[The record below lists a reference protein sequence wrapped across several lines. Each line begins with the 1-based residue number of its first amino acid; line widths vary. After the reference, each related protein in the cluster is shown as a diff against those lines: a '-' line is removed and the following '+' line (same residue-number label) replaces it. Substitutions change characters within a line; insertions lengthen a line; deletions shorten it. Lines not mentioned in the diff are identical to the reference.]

1 MTDRLTKLKQLE
13 AKLETAL
20 DECEG
25 DKVAPLAKQY
35 RETLREIDEIEG
47 LNAIDALHDTEFQ
60 GRKIVVKKAI
70 PLEENIHT
78 QRRRW
83 IARAERKCHS

>member
-35 RETLREIDEIEG
+35 RETLREIDELEG
-47 LNAIDALHDTEFQ
+47 QKGNNNDISDILRKRQIDGLPGAVRQ
-60 GRKIVVKKAI
+60 NK
-70 PLEENIHT
+70 
-78 QRRRW
+78 
-83 IARAERKCHS
+83 S